1 MRHPSERFIKSLLL
15 MGKNDDEVKDLVV
28 EHGLPPLTDE
38 YTEYLVR
45 LRLDTVTPM
54 PKGYTG
60 AREEDRQYLR
70 KHSIDG
76 IVHPD
81 MVVAR
86 ATTLLELPYIR
97 RDVFLG
103 LLGRVDPDELA
114 DHITHKFGQSI
125 SAVHINTVKHYYFDV
140 DIVSP
145 EGWFDIFSRI
155 PNEIESQ
162 TQHACLV
169 GGPVVASYRLGI
181 ERTITIKDAVTEV
194 VKALHTTIHEV
205 KDWPASPA
213 KMKLLSDAMGSLAKA
228 HSVLNTSDQELAA
241 VASELRT
248 FKLARSSSKPTPLA
262 LLSKVA
268 K

>member
-1 MRHPSERFIKSLLL
+1 MRHPSERFLKSLLL
-15 MGKNDDEVKDLVV
+15 MNKTDDEIRELII
-28 EHGLPPLTDE
+28 EYGLPPLSDE
-38 YTEYLVR
+38 YVEYLTR
-45 LRLDTVTPM
+45 LRVNTLAMM

-60 AREEDRQYLR
+60 GREEDRKFLIEN
-70 KHSIDG
+70 SIDG
-76 IVHPD
+76 VVHPD
-81 MVVAR
+81 TVVAR
-86 ATTLLELPYIR
+86 ATSLLDLPYIR

-103 LLGRVDPDELA
+103 LLGRVDPEELA
-114 DHITHKFGQSI
+114 SHITHKFGQDI

-145 EGWFDIFSRI
+145 EDWFDIFSRI

-169 GGPVVASYRLGI
+169 GGAVVAAYRLGM

-194 VKALHTTIHEV
+194 VKALHTTVHEV

-213 KMKLLSDAMGSLAKA
+213 KIKLLSDAMGSLAKA
-228 HSVLNTSDQELAA
+228 HAVLNTSDQELAA

-248 FKLARSSSKPTPLA
+248 FKLSRNASKPTPLA